1 MAWRALNRFLRV
13 NETSRIIVL
22 LSVGHSFGT
31 KHSGVTESLFGV
43 GGGGQGGVQTFI
55 WGGGARGRHRNDF
68 FLITFIVH
76 NQKYNGGGV
85 NGGDHSV
92 NGRGMVL
99 RPPIVT
105 PLMKQLPILHE
116 VHIHVKFSPPSKW

>member
-55 WGGGARGRHRNDF
+55 WGGGQEDGIAMIF
-68 FLITFIVH
+68 FSSHLLCTIKSIM
-76 NQKYNGGGV
+76 GGGQW
-85 NGGDHSV
+85 GG
-92 NGRGMVL
+92 
-99 RPPIVT
+99 P
-105 PLMKQLPILHE
+105 
-116 VHIHVKFSPPSKW
+116 